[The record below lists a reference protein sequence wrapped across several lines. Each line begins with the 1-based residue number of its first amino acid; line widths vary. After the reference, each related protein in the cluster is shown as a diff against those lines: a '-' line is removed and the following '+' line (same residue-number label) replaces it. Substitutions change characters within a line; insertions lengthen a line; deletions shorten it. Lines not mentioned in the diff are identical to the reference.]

1 MHPCHHNHAQFRY
14 ENTLFNQNI
23 GSEPFFKAVEQA
35 LPAVFT
41 REVASQAIG
50 GLISPKTMSNED
62 SLGRGPAGKVRIG
75 SKVGYTREAF
85 IVWLRGKLRSW

>member
-50 GLISPKTMSNED
+50 ASFHP
-62 SLGRGPAGKVRIG
+62 RP
-75 SKVGYTREAF
+75 
-85 IVWLRGKLRSW
+85 